1 MNIRQQD
8 DAKPR
13 QTNMVMN
20 LVINLDFSFF
30 LERMLVI
37 KVRRD
42 DSLATSSTYMNHC
55 DSFVWG
61 YIKDVVFKPMPE
73 NLQDLKD
80 TIKREFQAIPEVMVR
95 KGSMG

>member
-1 MNIRQQD
+1 M
-8 DAKPR
+8 
-13 QTNMVMN
+13 
-20 LVINLDFSFF
+20 
-30 LERMLVI
+30 ERILVI

-73 NLQDLKD
+73 NLQELKD

-95 KGSMG
+95 KGVFGMKKRAAKLIQVEGKAFEWKFISFKRINM